1 MSHLVIYI
9 IQLFVYNDTERSL
22 PLRVTLFA
30 HSQGCHSKRAG
41 LGLSERKVAE
51 LQESSV
57 WLHLA
62 IKNFCS
68 AWACIWDAQP
78 SCPTARPILPSSHLQ
93 MCNQLDSGSAVMRVN
108 QTQTTKQMHRPV
120 DFVKIS
126 QNYALF
132 FQWNSRSM
140 RLLGL
145 RSVEVLWQ
153 MSIYWVSF
161 TSIGEVRK
169 AKDQNILWTTKG

>member
-1 MSHLVIYI
+1 MTQKEACLLEWH
-9 IQLFVYNDTERSL
+9 FL
-22 PLRVTLFA
+22 PISRGVTL
-30 HSQGCHSKRAG
+30 SGQVCT
-41 LGLSERKVAE
+41 GLSERKVA
-51 LQESSV
+51 L
-57 WLHLA
+57 
-62 IKNFCS
+62 FCIS
-68 AWACIWDAQP
+68 LYCIWDAQP